1 MEKSWFM
8 SKAASKALNVQKVTP
23 ARPPERKLPQ
33 LNAAATRDLRIGFLI
48 HDVSRLRRNTFD
60 QYMKPLGVTRSQW
73 WVLAH
78 LSRKDGMMQTELAGL
93 LDVGK
98 VTLGGLVD
106 RLEAGGWIDRRP
118 DPSDRRV
125 KNVFLTQKSI
135 GLLREMR
142 EVERVLNQN
151 VLKGFSAEER
161 HQLADMLGRVKT
173 NLSHVIDKSAV
184 TEAPADED

>member
-1 MEKSWFM
+1 M
-8 SKAASKALNVQKVTP
+8 SKAASKALNMQKVMP
-23 ARPPERKLPQ
+23 ARPPERKLRP

-118 DPSDRRV
+118 NPSDRRV
-125 KNVFLTQKSI
+125 KNVFLTPKAT
-135 GLLREMR
+135 GLLQEMR
-142 EVERVLNQN
+142 AVERVLNQD

-161 HQLADMLGRVKT
+161 QRLAELLGRVKA
-173 NLSHVIDKSAV
+173 NLSNMVDKSANS
-184 TEAPADED
+184 EDRLDDD

>member
-1 MEKSWFM
+1 M
-8 SKAASKALNVQKVTP
+8 SKAASKALNMQKVMP
-23 ARPPERKLPQ
+23 ARPPERKLRP

-118 DPSDRRV
+118 NPSDRRV
-125 KNVFLTQKSI
+125 KNVFLTPKAT
-135 GLLREMR
+135 GLLQEMR
-142 EVERVLNQN
+142 AVERVLNQD
-151 VLKGFSAEER
+151 VLKGFTAEER
-161 HQLADMLGRVKT
+161 QRLAELLGHVKA
-173 NLSHVIDKSAV
+173 NLSNMVDKSASS
-184 TEAPADED
+184 EDQLDDD

>member
-1 MEKSWFM
+1 MAVNVTKSAPDR
-8 SKAASKALNVQKVTP
+8 KVAVAAVPERKVTP
-23 ARPPERKLPQ
+23 

-73 WVLAH
+73 WVIAH
-78 LSRKDGMMQTELAGL
+78 LSRKDGMMQTELASL

-118 DPSDRRV
+118 APGDRRV
-125 KNVFLTQKSI
+125 KNVFLTEKSL
-135 GLLREMR
+135 GLLKEMR
-142 EVERVLNQN
+142 AVERVLNQN
-151 VLKGFSAEER
+151 VLKGFNAEER
-161 HQLADMLGRVKT
+161 NQLADLLTRVKA
-173 NLSHVIDKSAV
+173 NLIGTLDKS
-184 TEAPADED
+184 PASDEGADDI